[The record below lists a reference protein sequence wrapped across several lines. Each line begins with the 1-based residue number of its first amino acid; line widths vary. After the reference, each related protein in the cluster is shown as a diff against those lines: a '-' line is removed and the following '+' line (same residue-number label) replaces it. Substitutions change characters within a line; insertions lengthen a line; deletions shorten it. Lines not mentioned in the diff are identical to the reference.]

1 MIKPEKVKED
11 RGKSIWETDW
21 RMRPA
26 TWIELIGQYFGQAWK
41 DKIKTMHTYMNFKS
55 ELQMHECIWM
65 HEHEIF
71 IVKGKSKGQGWA
83 G

>member
-26 TWIELIGQYFGQAWK
+26 TWINLIGQYSGHTWRG
-41 DKIKTMHTYMNFKS
+41 KIKTMHTYMNLKANCRCMN
-55 ELQMHECIWM
+55 EWM
-65 HEHEIF
+65 HEYEIF
-71 IVKGKSKGQGWA
+71 MVKGKSKGQGWA